1 MIATDSTITPD
12 ADWGVCA
19 MNAGWNSKTEVILL
33 VDDESGMRASCRK
46 ILAAEGYDVIEADNG
61 FEALILAAER
71 HGHVDLLLTGAALP
85 GISGTRL
92 ARAFEILWPA
102 VPVLYLMDEGA
113 QASTQIQPGAAI
125 VAKRLLALQLKS
137 RVDGLLE
144 ATKHSTIH

>member
-1 MIATDSTITPD
+1 
-12 ADWGVCA
+12 
-19 MNAGWNSKTEVILL
+19 MNVAWNSRSEVILL

-85 GISGTRL
+85 GISGARL
-92 ARAFEILWPA
+92 AHAFEILWPT

-113 QASTQIQPGAAI
+113 QPTTQIRPGAPI
-125 VAKRLLALQLKS
+125 VAKRFLGLQLKS
-137 RVDGLLE
+137 RVDDVLE
-144 ATKHSTIH
+144 ASKHSTIH